1 MAAGRILTPGHHH
14 HQLPDRPL
22 RRKIRKQLETNE
34 FVYKQWLELCDVVSC
49 NKFVTTSH
57 SCHATIRLK
66 LKSPA
71 HKQMSRPGSET
82 QLQRRWFIVILPCRY
97 CRYCRYV
104 DTQPRVCCT
113 SHPHQSRT
121 CGCLTLAGQEDAP
134 RPGHVSP
141 DYRVT
146 SELCKNVRC
155 RVAAPI
161 TLPVAPDPSPCW
173 YRFTNSCGEIL
184 EEFLKIGSLQIPQHH
199 HRLNGW
205 AGVGRRH

>member
-1 MAAGRILTPGHHH
+1 MAAGRILTPGHH
-14 HQLPDRPL
+14 QPSDRPL

-97 CRYCRYV
+97 CRYV
-104 DTQPRVCCT
+104 DTQHL
-113 SHPHQSRT
+113 SQHPHQSRT
-121 CGCLTLAGQEDAP
+121 HGCLTLAGQEDDVP

-155 RVAAPI
+155 RVRAPI